1 MDEASSGPLQ
11 KRSSTLI
18 SASSPM
24 TSGETSREVT
34 AASHP
39 SFSEPLMMGLSDL
52 NPSPGTAYPASVA
65 EGPLQQP
72 YRAEKTWRERQWERS
87 VSPERKETFPRR
99 VRRDPSIM

>member
-1 MDEASSGPLQ
+1 MDEASLGPLQ

-52 NPSPGTAYPASVA
+52 NPSPGTAYPASLA
-65 EGPLQQP
+65 EGLLQQRD
-72 YRAEKTWRERQWERS
+72 RAEKTWREAMGKVS
-87 VSPERKETFPRR
+87 VP
-99 VRRDPSIM
+99 